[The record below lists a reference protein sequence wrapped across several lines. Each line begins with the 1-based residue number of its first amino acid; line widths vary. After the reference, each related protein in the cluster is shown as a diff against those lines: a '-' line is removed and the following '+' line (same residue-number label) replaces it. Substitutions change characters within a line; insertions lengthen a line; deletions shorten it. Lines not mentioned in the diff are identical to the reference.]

1 MKEDI
6 QKILEAAV
14 NAPSGS
20 NSQPWRFEVSG
31 SEIKVIALPEKDH
44 PILNYR
50 NRGTLI
56 AHGALIENI
65 SITSS
70 VLGYK
75 ANVNLFPDTSNPKL
89 IARIGLEQNSPS
101 SNPLYKCIPLRSTNR
116 KPYKRTPIT

>member
-31 SEIKVIALPEKDH
+31 SEIKIIALPEKDH

-50 NRGTLI
+50 NRGTLV

-65 SITSS
+65 IISS
-70 VLGYK
+70 KAHGYTPI
-75 ANVNLFPDTSNPKL
+75 LEIFPDHSNKNLTAIFKFEKSTKEIEPVFQF
-89 IARIGLEQNSPS
+89 IEARA
-101 SNPLYKCIPLRSTNR
+101 TNR
-116 KPYKRTPIT
+116 KPYESTPL